1 MAQAVQVALVLW
13 PQTRG
18 VGGSGPAAG
27 VGAGSAPAV
36 AVPPGVDRV
45 TLELQLE
52 TPDFVRYSATLKE
65 SATNRIVWRGD
76 RLTAPAPGEPPMVS
90 VAVPANLLTPR
101 AYVLELTGHDTAGGG
116 DVIGAYA
123 FQVARR

>member
-1 MAQAVQVALVLW
+1 MALVLW

-18 VGGSGPAAG
+18 AGGSGAAT
-27 VGAGSAPAV
+27 GAGAAAPAV

-65 SATNRIVWRGD
+65 SATNRVVWHGD

-90 VAVPANLLTPR
+90 VAVPANLLTQQ
-101 AYVLELTGHDTAGGG
+101 AYVLELTGYGATGGG